1 VGVNLKRRFP
11 KTVKLKKDLLSGD
24 GYLAVSCMLK
34 DGKILPALGVAES
47 GGGLPQNIHFA
58 GYTRLIGKYILCAD
72 NYFYSSADGR
82 AFDFKKKFTTQYASL
97 VELNRIGEAGAAVF
111 GSASAYYFNAVA
123 GYSEALTANVK
134 KCVLK
139 NGRIFGIDAANPY
152 KIKWSGEGSHTDWT
166 ENISG
171 AGWVITGGGYG
182 RILNLVV
189 YGDKIA
195 AVRERGI
202 NFLHAFGTPENFKLT
217 YYNEVLPEIYSDTA
231 AVIGGKLY
239 FYTVSG
245 LYVYDGSSA
254 KKTELP
260 FCDDIVDCVAAS
272 EFGGR
277 YILSGGS
284 RILGRDALLV
294 VNAEEGISYL
304 VEADKGIPVADGE
317 VLIYGADGSFSAL
330 EEGAEYL
337 FESAETDFGKR
348 GKKVLKELL
357 LDADGD
363 VEIEVSNGVNSR
375 ILWGVRGNLKVNMR
389 GESFKVTIKSNIGIN
404 SLYGVAEAVE

>member
-1 VGVNLKRRFP
+1 MNLKRRFP

-202 NFLHAFGTPENFKLT
+202 TFLHAFGTPENFKLT

-375 ILWGVRGNLKVNMR
+375 ILWGVRGKLKVNMR

>member
-1 VGVNLKRRFP
+1 MNLKRRFP

-182 RILNLVV
+182 RILS
-189 YGDKIA
+189 
-195 AVRERGI
+195 
-202 NFLHAFGTPENFKLT
+202 F
-217 YYNEVLPEIYSDTA
+217 TA
-231 AVIGGKLY
+231 IRL
-239 FYTVSG
+239 
-245 LYVYDGSSA
+245 
-254 KKTELP
+254 
-260 FCDDIVDCVAAS
+260 
-272 EFGGR
+272 R
-277 YILSGGS
+277 
-284 RILGRDALLV
+284 R
-294 VNAEEGISYL
+294 
-304 VEADKGIPVADGE
+304 
-317 VLIYGADGSFSAL
+317 
-330 EEGAEYL
+330 
-337 FESAETDFGKR
+337 
-348 GKKVLKELL
+348 
-357 LDADGD
+357 
-363 VEIEVSNGVNSR
+363 
-375 ILWGVRGNLKVNMR
+375 
-389 GESFKVTIKSNIGIN
+389 
-404 SLYGVAEAVE
+404 